1 MAFVRVT
8 HSHFTPALLR
18 KKAAGGSWLWI
29 TPRLMGHGNTEN
41 NIKTAPR
48 CNLIFEK
55 NCLDKWVH
63 LSYRKPQGMVE
74 AE

>member
-63 LSYRKPQGMVE
+63 LNTRHSRKQI
-74 AE
+74 